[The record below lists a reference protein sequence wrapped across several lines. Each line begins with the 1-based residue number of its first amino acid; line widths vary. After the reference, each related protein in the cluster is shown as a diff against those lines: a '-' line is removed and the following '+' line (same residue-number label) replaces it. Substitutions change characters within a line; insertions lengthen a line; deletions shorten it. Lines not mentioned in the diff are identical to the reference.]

1 MHLPLTSWQYKLTHG
16 LAFVPFKIDQKNDE
30 NDLQM
35 PDIKHVNNRELETS
49 LLHGMYCDA
58 KYWRQGKINE

>member
-1 MHLPLTSWQYKLTHG
+1 MAIYTHSWISFCFFQN
-16 LAFVPFKIDQKNDE
+16 DQKNDE

-58 KYWRQGKINE
+58 KY

>member
-1 MHLPLTSWQYKLTHG
+1 MAIYTHSWISFCFFQN
-16 LAFVPFKIDQKNDE
+16 DQKNDE

-35 PDIKHVNNRELETS
+35 PDIKHVNKRELETS